1 LGEGA
6 SQSSASSPACGRS
19 VGLRG
24 GRASRLHGGGF
35 SRGAPLCATR
45 PLLGA
50 SVEVSNLWHR
60 GPFLS
65 ARCRSCG
72 WLAGCV
78 CVALRCSGVSQS
90 QCSVCVVFRIYEYV
104 RCVCYLWLEET
115 GPTGNDRSTRNL
127 VGMCEGDP
135 QRFPT
140 VACDH
145 RSQAV
150 HRERRS
156 WSGTRPASRHH
167 AVPDGTTRITDILP
181 AEHVSLIQ
189 PYPSEV

>member
-1 LGEGA
+1 MGEGA

-78 CVALRCSGVSQS
+78 RCVAPLRCLTVP
-90 QCSVCVVFRIYEYV
+90 VF
-104 RCVCYLWLEET
+104 CVCCFSYIWSSGL
-115 GPTGNDRSTRNL
+115 RR
-127 VGMCEGDP
+127 
-135 QRFPT
+135 
-140 VACDH
+140 
-145 RSQAV
+145 RSQAEGRGFESPSLEV
-150 HRERRS
+150 RGSSLETFEAQLFCARRPNIFVVARS
-156 WSGTRPASRHH
+156 ASRQCQCR
-167 AVPDGTTRITDILP
+167 ASIVPGEL
-181 AEHVSLIQ
+181 HL
-189 PYPSEV
+189 